1 MRYWNI
7 LIVFILLL
15 ASCGTAKRATKTSE
29 ENSSPKQGQ
38 LLKMEDCIAMS
49 TKDLEEE
56 EPPSVGREVEKEK
69 KERRPAEPPL
79 TKKPEK
85 EPGEEPLPEYLQESE
100 VTPPPGEEPVEAQKL
115 PAAWESQWEAV
126 ADHYLNMLT
135 LEQKI
140 GQRFIAHIEGREFSE
155 KTEHLIRQD
164 YVAGIILYPWN
175 ADFPDQVK
183 KLTSSLQDAALGNA
197 PPLPLFICAD
207 QEGGRVNAFKFEE
220 MTRFPS
226 PYYWAQYDD
235 PLFVESAAYVICR
248 EISELGCNMNL
259 APVLDVYG
267 EPDRTIIGDRS
278 MGADPNMVGAFGLS
292 YLKGAERAGIISVVK
307 HFPGHGSTTTDS
319 HLDLPVVEMNKEDL
333 FENDFKP
340 FRIVIE
346 NGADA
351 VMTSHVLYSDIDPD
365 YPATLST
372 RILRDILREQLGFQG
387 VIISDGISM
396 GALSKNFDLTETL
409 KRSFAAGVDLILVHS
424 KYDLKE
430 LKRIVVDLYDQGE
443 ISEEEINEGVK
454 RVLSLKFKYGLLHP
468 LL

>member
-7 LIVFILLL
+7 LIVFVLLL
-15 ASCGTAKRATKTSE
+15 ASCGTAKHTTKTSE
-29 ENSSPKQGQ
+29 ENSSPKQAQ
-38 LLKMEDCIAMS
+38 LLKMDDCIAMS
-49 TKDLEEE
+49 TKDLEDEQ
-56 EPPSVGREVEKEK
+56 PPSAGLEAEKEK
-69 KERRPAEPPL
+69 KERRPAEPPR
-79 TKKPEK
+79 TKIPEE
-85 EPGEEPLPEYLQESE
+85 EPGEKPAPEYLQETE
-100 VTPPPGEEPVEAQKL
+100 VAPQPGEEVVDSQKP
-115 PAAWESQWEAV
+115 PAASESQREA
-126 ADHYLNMLT
+126 AAEHYLDMLT

-155 KTEHLIRQD
+155 KTARLIHED

-183 KLTSSLQDAALGNA
+183 KLTFSIQDSARGNA

-207 QEGGRVNAFKFEE
+207 QEGGRVNAFNFDE

-226 PYYWAQYDD
+226 PYYWAQYGD
-235 PLFVESAAYVICR
+235 PDFVESAAYVICR
-248 EISELGCNMNL
+248 EISGLGCNMNL

-278 MGADPNMVGAFGLS
+278 MGADPSMVGAFGLS
-292 YLKGAERAGIISVVK
+292 YLKGAERVGIISVVK

-319 HLDLPVVEMNKEDL
+319 HRDLPVVEMSKEDL

-351 VMTSHVLYSDIDPD
+351 LMTSHVLYSDIDPD

-372 RILRDILREQLGFQG
+372 RILREILREQLGFQG

-396 GALSKNFDLTETL
+396 GALSKHFDLTETL

-454 RVLSLKFKYGLLHP
+454 RVLGLKIKYGLLSP
-468 LL
+468 L